1 MNLRAFLCRFWL
13 ENTLLRANSFADD
26 LLVSRLVDI
35 YIIVTIKYVLHSVNY
50 TTLLFL
56 LPPRR
61 MLYDI
66 FCFLL
71 LCPVLIIWDLL
82 ILTLV
87 VYLLVTKS
95 NGFFIDEVLIFSNQ
109 RKANSEANF
118 PDQHAGDGTCRRMFS
133 VWQCND

>member
-1 MNLRAFLCRFWL
+1 VNLRAFLCRFWL
-13 ENTLLRANSFADD
+13 ENTLLHSNDP
-26 LLVSRLVDI
+26 LVSRLVDI

-56 LPPRR
+56 LSPRR

-66 FCFLL
+66 FHFLL

-82 ILTLV
+82 IVTLV

-95 NGFFIDEVLIFSNQ
+95 DGFLLM
-109 RKANSEANF
+109 RY
-118 PDQHAGDGTCRRMFS
+118 
-133 VWQCND
+133 